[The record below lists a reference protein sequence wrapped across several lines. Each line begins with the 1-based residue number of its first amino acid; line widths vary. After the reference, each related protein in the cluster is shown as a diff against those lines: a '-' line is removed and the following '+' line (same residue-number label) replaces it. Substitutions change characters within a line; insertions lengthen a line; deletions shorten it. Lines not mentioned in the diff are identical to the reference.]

1 MFLKLICGLGVKK
14 MMKPMEYVIE
24 LNDREAKAFLE
35 EYYNP
40 KPNPGRD
47 KFIADTKA
55 LYEKEKCAKQ

>member
-1 MFLKLICGLGVKK
+1 

-40 KPNPGRD
+40 TPNPGRD

-55 LYEKEKCAKQ
+55 LYEKEKPAKK